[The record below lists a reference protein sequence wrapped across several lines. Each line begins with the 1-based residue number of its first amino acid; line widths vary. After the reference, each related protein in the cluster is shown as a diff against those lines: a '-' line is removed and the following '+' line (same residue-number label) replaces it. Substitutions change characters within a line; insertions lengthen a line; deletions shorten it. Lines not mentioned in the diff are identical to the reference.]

1 MEMKHTRHEL
11 IKNYLDFMI
20 AKDRKIRD
28 LFKISGEDLYLRQL
42 YTKELVEKYNLSD
55 EDAIALE
62 PLLDEFYCMMEML
75 FFAIDNNELM
85 ELEFD
90 TIINREVEG

>member
-1 MEMKHTRHEL
+1 MELKHTRHDL

-28 LFKISGEDLYLRQL
+28 LFKISGEDLYINQL
-42 YTKELVEKYNLSD
+42 DVVELVKKYNLSN

-62 PLLDEFYCMMEML
+62 PLLDEFYCMVEML
-75 FFAIDNNELM
+75 FIATDSNELM
-85 ELEFD
+85 KLEFD
-90 TIINREVEG
+90 SITSMEG

>member
-1 MEMKHTRHEL
+1 MEMKHARHEL

-42 YTKELVEKYNLSD
+42 DTKELVNKYDLSV

-62 PLLDEFYCMMEML
+62 PLLNELYCMMEML

-85 ELEFD
+85 KLEFD
-90 TIINREVEG
+90 SIIK